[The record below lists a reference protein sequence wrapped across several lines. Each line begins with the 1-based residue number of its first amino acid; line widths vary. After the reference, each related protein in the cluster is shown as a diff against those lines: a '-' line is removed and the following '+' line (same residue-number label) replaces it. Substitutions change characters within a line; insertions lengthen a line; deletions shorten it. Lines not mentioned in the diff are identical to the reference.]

1 MDRVEASAY
10 ALKKWGR
17 KITYASPGTENKSKL
32 KQIFKKKARLCPS
45 VFVLAEL
52 SFLESIFFSRKTFKI
67 PDAI

>member
-32 KQIFKKKARLCPS
+32 KQIFKKIARLCPS